1 MLLLLRWPAEA
12 ALLIYYTI
20 CYNINVIRLQDNVLY
35 ELYSNTFFR
44 LVVKLTHKVILSK
57 EYLNKFYMNGLS
69 DVAFRVLNLG
79 LGQG

>member
-1 MLLLLRWPAEA
+1 MLLLLRWPVKVT
-12 ALLIYYTI
+12 LLIYYII

-44 LVVKLTHKVILSK
+44 LVVKLTHKVIQK
-57 EYLNKFYMNGLS
+57 KQYLNKIAIS
-69 DVAFRVLNLG
+69 DLDNMVHIVLKLF